1 MDLTH
6 PGLLIKSYEMDSCKM
21 LPEIDH
27 RLEVMHLLGGFI
39 FTIESDRLYFLFP
52 SNPCKIMAIL

>member
-1 MDLTH
+1 
-6 PGLLIKSYEMDSCKM
+6 M

-39 FTIESDRLYFLFP
+39 ITIESDRLYFFIFKLSLQNNGDP
-52 SNPCKIMAIL
+52 VIT